1 MGKMSQIHALAQ
13 AHAHGLLEP
22 LAKATYK
29 IEPDDPEFDKEVQK
43 IAGEI
48 LVLYAEQ
55 TQLEKALYR
64 IEYGNDMA
72 YTTQRKEIDAIERK
86 LKSVKKEI
94 RTYL

>member
-13 AHAHGLLEP
+13 ECVTLEP
-22 LAKATYK
+22 
-29 IEPDDPEFDKEVQK
+29 EDPGFEEEVQVV
-43 IAGEI
+43 AGEI
-48 LVLYAEQ
+48 LALYAEQ

-86 LKSVKKEI
+86 LHGVKKEI